1 MVIVMDNS
9 NQGFGQD
16 NLFGNESD
24 EFDNLFNDNNSQS
37 DNNNVFQDSSNS
49 YEDQFID
56 TATDSDSDSGSV
68 KKTALIIAGAGL
80 ALLIT
85 VVLIAGALSKK
96 SEQGKQEDISSTGNQ
111 ATYIQKVDPNELMN
125 TTGNNVSN
133 TVSTPEYT
141 AWTEL
146 NDNTEID
153 FKDYI
158 KASFTVTD
166 IKHYV
171 RNSSPDGTYIVKT
184 TLTGMISGYSGTY
197 TLDVPYNKGIILA
210 TNPDLGIG
218 CTFDVSILIGEYNG
232 KKFIGDITT
241 NVYE

>member
-1 MVIVMDNS
+1 MVICMDND
-9 NQGFGQD
+9 NGIFGQD
-16 NLFGNESD
+16 NLFPDETD
-24 EFDNLFNDNNSQS
+24 EFDNLINNS
-37 DNNNVFQDSSNS
+37 NNNQNMNSNS
-49 YEDQFID
+49 QYENQFMD
-56 TATDSDSDSGSV
+56 TVNDADDSTDTGKL
-68 KKTALIIAGAGL
+68 KKTAIIIAGVGL
-80 ALLIT
+80 ALIII

-96 SEQGKQEDISSTGNQ
+96 DKQVENNSTVNN
-111 ATYIQKVDPNELMN
+111 TYTEKIDPNKLMN
-125 TTGNNVSN
+125 TAGNNVDN
-133 TVSTPEYT
+133 VNQNKVSTPDYNT
-141 AWTEL
+141 WTEL
-146 NDNTEID
+146 NDNTSID

-158 KASFTVTD
+158 KANFTITD

-218 CTFDVSILIGEYNG
+218 CTFEVSILIGEYNG

-241 NVYE
+241 NVNN